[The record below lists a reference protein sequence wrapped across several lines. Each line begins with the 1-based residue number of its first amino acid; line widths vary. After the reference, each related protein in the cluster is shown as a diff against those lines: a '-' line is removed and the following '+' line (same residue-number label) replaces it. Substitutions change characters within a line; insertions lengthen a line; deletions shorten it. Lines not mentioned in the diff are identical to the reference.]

1 MLRNAQL
8 MTTLT
13 ATLFTLSL
21 GLPALAKTSYP
32 NHIPNGGVNS
42 CATCHVSPY
51 GGGTRT
57 AFGNDV
63 RSTLSGGLPDW
74 SALYALDSD
83 GDGQSNGEELGDPC
97 GDWTFGNTPARQTD
111 ISAPGDSD
119 DLSAD
124 PQTPAC
130 GDQSDVIRCLRPN

>member
-1 MLRNAQL
+1 M
-8 MTTLT
+8 
-13 ATLFTLSL
+13 
-21 GLPALAKTSYP
+21 
-32 NHIPNGGVNS
+32 
-42 CATCHVSPY
+42 SPY

-97 GDWTFGNTPARQTD
+97 GDWTFGDTPARQTD

-124 PQTPAC
+124 PQTPGC
-130 GDQSDVIRCLRPN
+130 GDQVMSRMPRMHQIQTDATDASLGYRRF

>member
-51 GGGTRT
+51 GVER
-57 AFGNDV
+57 AQ
-63 RSTLSGGLPDW
+63 LSEMTFDR
-74 SALYALDSD
+74 LYR
-83 GDGQSNGEELGDPC
+83 EV
-97 GDWTFGNTPARQTD
+97 FQT
-111 ISAPGDSD
+111 
-119 DLSAD
+119 
-124 PQTPAC
+124 
-130 GDQSDVIRCLRPN
+130 